1 VQSRGHHTEAG
12 QHAVTA
18 ASLRAQINATPCA
31 SYVSNVSS
39 ELCTRMRIS
48 RFFQFQSLVLHE
60 SFEMSSRAS
69 LGDLCNSSGCIVNIS
84 KQLAV
89 ETQGR
94 IYVCG
99 GPG

>member
-1 VQSRGHHTEAG
+1 MQSLPPRCVHKSMPRHVHLTYLLL
-12 QHAVTA
+12 A
-18 ASLRAQINATPCA
+18 ASSVREYT
-31 SYVSNVSS
+31 YF
-39 ELCTRMRIS
+39 T
-48 RFFQFQSLVLHE
+48 FFQFQSLVLHE

-94 IYVCG
+94 IYMCG